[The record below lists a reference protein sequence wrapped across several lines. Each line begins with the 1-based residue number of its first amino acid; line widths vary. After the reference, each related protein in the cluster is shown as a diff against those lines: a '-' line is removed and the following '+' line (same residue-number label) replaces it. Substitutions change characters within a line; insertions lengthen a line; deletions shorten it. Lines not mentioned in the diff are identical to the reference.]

1 MNKIFKL
8 ITSISFLFFSIN
20 AALSEENFFNEAL
33 KMYQNEK
40 YEDARFML
48 ERNIVF
54 NPKDAKSYLYLA
66 KIYNHEEDQ
75 NKEEYNLETTLLI
88 EPNNEEAIL
97 MLMKIALK
105 KSNYSKVNDL
115 SQTFIKV
122 CKKLCDEN
130 NEIQKSLKNIE
141 PATMSLDQNLNK
153 ILIIDFGSQF
163 TQLIARRIRELGV
176 FSEIVS
182 HKKIKIK
189 HIDKSIKGII
199 LSGGPLNVY
208 EINKY
213 SFDKKII
220 NLSIPI
226 LGICFGHQILSKL
239 NGGRVK
245 QSKHREFG
253 LANIYKK
260 NESLLIKNF
269 FNKQKSKKVWMSHAD
284 QVSKLPKNFKVI
296 ASSTNSKFAIVE
308 NKLNKFYGI
317 QFHPEVTHTENGKKL
332 ISNFIFLICKIK
344 RNWSSKDQKI
354 QLIKEVKDQVGS
366 EKVICALSGGV
377 DSSVV
382 AQLLNKAIGKKL
394 YCIFVNTGLLR
405 KNEEVQV
412 VQTFKKRLKINLIY
426 VNAEKEFLKKL
437 HNVSDPEKKRKIIG
451 NLFIKIFERYA
462 KKIKNVKF
470 LAQGTL
476 YPDLIESRSV
486 TGSQTSK
493 IKSHHNVG
501 GLPKKMKLKLVEP
514 LKFLFKD
521 EVRKLGL
528 ELNLN
533 KDIIS
538 RHPFPG
544 PGLAIRMP
552 GLITNEKI
560 KILKEADYYFIQAL
574 RDHGLYHKIWQAYAA
589 LLPVKTVGVM
599 GDNRTYEYLCL
610 LRAITSEDG
619 MTADFYEFK
628 KSFME
633 TISNKIVNSIRGINR
648 VVYDIT
654 SKPPSTIELE

>member
-1 MNKIFKL
+1 
-8 ITSISFLFFSIN
+8 
-20 AALSEENFFNEAL
+20 
-33 KMYQNEK
+33 
-40 YEDARFML
+40 
-48 ERNIVF
+48 
-54 NPKDAKSYLYLA
+54 
-66 KIYNHEEDQ
+66 
-75 NKEEYNLETTLLI
+75 
-88 EPNNEEAIL
+88 
-97 MLMKIALK
+97 
-105 KSNYSKVNDL
+105 
-115 SQTFIKV
+115 
-122 CKKLCDEN
+122 
-130 NEIQKSLKNIE
+130 
-141 PATMSLDQNLNK
+141 MSLDQNLDK
-153 ILIIDFGSQF
+153 VLIIDFGSQF

-182 HKKIKIK
+182 HKKIRT
-189 HIDKSIKGII
+189 IDINQSVRGII

-208 EINKY
+208 QINKY
-213 SFDKKII
+213 SFDKKILEL
-220 NLSIPI
+220 NIPI

-239 NGGRVK
+239 NGGIVK

-253 LANIYKK
+253 LANIFKK
-260 NESLLIKNF
+260 RDSLLTKNF
-269 FNKQKSKKVWMSHAD
+269 YSAKKTKEVWMSHAD

-308 NKLNKFYGI
+308 NKLKKFYGV

-332 ISNFIFLICKIK
+332 ISNFVFLICKIK
-344 RNWSSKDQKI
+344 KNWSLRDQKI
-354 QLIKEVKDQVGS
+354 KLIKEVRDQVGAH
-366 EKVICALSGGV
+366 KVICALSGGV

-394 YCIFVNTGLLR
+394 HCIFVNTGLLR
-405 KNEEVQV
+405 KNEETQV
-412 VQTFKKRLKINLIY
+412 VQTFKKKLKMNLIY
-426 VNAEKEFLKKL
+426 VNAEKEFLGKL
-437 HNVSDPEKKRKIIG
+437 KNVSDPEKKRKIIG

-476 YPDLIESRSV
+476 YPDLIESKSV

-501 GLPKKMKLKLVEP
+501 GLPKKMNLKLVEP

-528 ELNLN
+528 ELKLS
-533 KDIIS
+533 KEIIS

-552 GLITNEKI
+552 GIITNEKI

-574 RDHGLYHKIWQAYAA
+574 REHGLYHKIWQAYAA

-619 MTADFYEFK
+619 MTADFFEFR
-628 KSFME
+628 KSFMQ

-648 VVYDIT
+648 VVYDVT

>member
-1 MNKIFKL
+1 
-8 ITSISFLFFSIN
+8 
-20 AALSEENFFNEAL
+20 
-33 KMYQNEK
+33 
-40 YEDARFML
+40 
-48 ERNIVF
+48 
-54 NPKDAKSYLYLA
+54 
-66 KIYNHEEDQ
+66 
-75 NKEEYNLETTLLI
+75 
-88 EPNNEEAIL
+88 
-97 MLMKIALK
+97 
-105 KSNYSKVNDL
+105 
-115 SQTFIKV
+115 
-122 CKKLCDEN
+122 
-130 NEIQKSLKNIE
+130 
-141 PATMSLDQNLNK
+141 MSLDQNLNK

-176 FSEIVS
+176 FSEIIS
-182 HKKIKIK
+182 HKKIRLK
-189 HIDKSIKGII
+189 DVDQTIKGII

-208 EINKY
+208 QINKY

-220 NLSIPI
+220 DLDIPI

-284 QVSKLPKNFKVI
+284 QVSKIPKNFKVI

-308 NKLNKFYGI
+308 NKFKKFYGI

-412 VQTFKKRLKINLIY
+412 VQTFKKRLKMNLIY

-437 HNVSDPEKKRKIIG
+437 YNVSDPEKKRKIIG
-451 NLFIKIFERYA
+451 NLFIQIFERYA

-476 YPDLIESRSV
+476 YPDLIESKSV

-528 ELNLN
+528 ELNLS

-552 GLITNEKI
+552 GLITNDKI
-560 KILKEADYYFIQAL
+560 RILKEADYYFIQAL
-574 RDHGLYHKIWQAYAA
+574 KDHGLYHKIWQAYAA

-628 KSFME
+628 KSFMA
-633 TISNKIVNSIRGINR
+633 TISNQIVNNIRGINR

>member
-1 MNKIFKL
+1 
-8 ITSISFLFFSIN
+8 
-20 AALSEENFFNEAL
+20 
-33 KMYQNEK
+33 
-40 YEDARFML
+40 
-48 ERNIVF
+48 
-54 NPKDAKSYLYLA
+54 
-66 KIYNHEEDQ
+66 
-75 NKEEYNLETTLLI
+75 
-88 EPNNEEAIL
+88 
-97 MLMKIALK
+97 
-105 KSNYSKVNDL
+105 
-115 SQTFIKV
+115 
-122 CKKLCDEN
+122 
-130 NEIQKSLKNIE
+130 
-141 PATMSLDQNLNK
+141 MSLDQNLDK
-153 ILIIDFGSQF
+153 VVIIDFGSQF

-182 HKKIKIK
+182 HKKIKTSGINQ
-189 HIDKSIKGII
+189 SVKGII

-208 EINKY
+208 QINKY
-213 SFDKKII
+213 SFDKKILEL
-220 NLSIPI
+220 NIPI

-239 NGGRVK
+239 NGGRVR

-253 LANIYKK
+253 LANIFKK
-260 NESLLIKNF
+260 RDSLLTKNF
-269 FNKQKSKKVWMSHAD
+269 YGIKKTKEVWMSHAD
-284 QVSKLPKNFKVI
+284 QVSKLPKNFQVI
-296 ASSTNSKFAIVE
+296 ASSTNSKYAIVE
-308 NKLNKFYGI
+308 NKLKKYYGV
-317 QFHPEVTHTENGKKL
+317 QFHPEVTHTQNGKKL
-332 ISNFIFLICKIK
+332 ISNFVFLICKIK
-344 RNWSSKDQKI
+344 KNWSSKDQKI
-354 QLIKEVKDQVGS
+354 KLINEVRDQVGS
-366 EKVICALSGGV
+366 NKVICALSGGV

-405 KNEEVQV
+405 KDEETQV
-412 VQTFKKRLKINLIY
+412 VQTFKKRLKMNLIY
-426 VNAEKEFLKKL
+426 VDAENEFLGKL
-437 HNVSDPEKKRKIIG
+437 KNVSDPEKKRKIIG

-462 KKIKNVKF
+462 KKIKDVKF

-501 GLPKKMKLKLVEP
+501 GLPKKMNLKLVEP

-528 ELNLN
+528 ELKLN
-533 KDIIS
+533 KEIIS

-552 GLITNEKI
+552 GIITNEKI
-560 KILKEADYYFIQAL
+560 KILKEADYFFIQAL
-574 RDHGLYHKIWQAYAA
+574 KDHGLYHKIWQAYAA

-619 MTADFYEFK
+619 MTADFFEFR
-628 KSFME
+628 KSFMQ

-648 VVYDIT
+648 VVYDVT

>member
-1 MNKIFKL
+1 
-8 ITSISFLFFSIN
+8 
-20 AALSEENFFNEAL
+20 
-33 KMYQNEK
+33 
-40 YEDARFML
+40 
-48 ERNIVF
+48 
-54 NPKDAKSYLYLA
+54 
-66 KIYNHEEDQ
+66 
-75 NKEEYNLETTLLI
+75 
-88 EPNNEEAIL
+88 
-97 MLMKIALK
+97 
-105 KSNYSKVNDL
+105 
-115 SQTFIKV
+115 
-122 CKKLCDEN
+122 
-130 NEIQKSLKNIE
+130 
-141 PATMSLDQNLNK
+141 MSLDQSLNK

-176 FSEIVS
+176 FSEIIS
-182 HKKIKIK
+182 HKKIKLK
-189 HIDKSIKGII
+189 DIDETIKGII

-208 EINKY
+208 QINKY

-220 NLSIPI
+220 SLDIPI
-226 LGICFGHQILSKL
+226 LGICFGHQILSKI

-253 LANIYKK
+253 LANINKK

-308 NKLNKFYGI
+308 NKLKKFYGI
-317 QFHPEVTHTENGKKL
+317 QFHPEVTHTQNGKKL

-412 VQTFKKRLKINLIY
+412 VQTFKKRLKMNLIY

-437 HNVSDPEKKRKIIG
+437 NNVSDPEKKRKIIG

-476 YPDLIESRSV
+476 YPDLIESKSV

-528 ELNLN
+528 ELNLS

-552 GLITNEKI
+552 GMITNDKI

-574 RDHGLYHKIWQAYAA
+574 KDHGLYHKIWQAYAA

-633 TISNKIVNSIRGINR
+633 RISNQIVNSIRGINR

>member
-1 MNKIFKL
+1 
-8 ITSISFLFFSIN
+8 
-20 AALSEENFFNEAL
+20 
-33 KMYQNEK
+33 
-40 YEDARFML
+40 
-48 ERNIVF
+48 
-54 NPKDAKSYLYLA
+54 
-66 KIYNHEEDQ
+66 
-75 NKEEYNLETTLLI
+75 
-88 EPNNEEAIL
+88 
-97 MLMKIALK
+97 
-105 KSNYSKVNDL
+105 
-115 SQTFIKV
+115 
-122 CKKLCDEN
+122 
-130 NEIQKSLKNIE
+130 
-141 PATMSLDQNLNK
+141 MSLDRNLNK

-182 HKKIKIK
+182 HKKIK
-189 HIDKSIKGII
+189 HNDIDNFTKGII

-208 EINKY
+208 QINKY
-213 SFDKKII
+213 TFDKKII
-220 NLSIPI
+220 EKGVPI

-239 NGGRVK
+239 NGGKVK

-253 LANIYKK
+253 LANIFRKK
-260 NESLLIKNF
+260 DSLLLKNC
-269 FNKQKSKKVWMSHAD
+269 FNKKKSIKVWMSHAD
-284 QVSKLPKNFKVI
+284 QVSKLPKNFNVI
-296 ASSTNSKFAIVE
+296 ASTQNSKFAIVE
-308 NKLNKFYGI
+308 NKSKKFYGV
-317 QFHPEVTHTENGKKL
+317 QFHPEVTHTEYGKKL
-332 ISNFIFLICKIK
+332 IGNFVFLICKIK
-344 RNWSSKDQKI
+344 KNWSSKDQKI
-354 QLIKEVKDQVGS
+354 KLINDIRKQVGNN
-366 EKVICALSGGV
+366 KVICALSGGV

-405 KNEEVQV
+405 KNEEKQV
-412 VQTFKKRLKINLIY
+412 VATFKKKLRINLIY
-426 VNAEKEFLKKL
+426 VNAEKDFLKNLK
-437 HNVSDPEKKRKIIG
+437 NVSDPEKKRKIIG
-451 NLFIKIFERYA
+451 NLFIKIFDNYA

-476 YPDLIESRSV
+476 YPDLIESKSV
-486 TGSQTSK
+486 TGSETSK

-514 LKFLFKD
+514 LKSLFKD

-528 ELNLN
+528 ELNLSREV
-533 KDIIS
+533 IS

-552 GLITNEKI
+552 GMITKEKI
-560 KILKEADYYFIQAL
+560 NILKEADHYFIQAL
-574 RDHGLYHKIWQAYAA
+574 KEYGLYHKIWQAYAA

-619 MTADFYEFK
+619 MTADFFEFK
-628 KSFME
+628 KSFSQM
-633 TISNKIVNSIRGINR
+633 ISNKIVNSIRGINR

>member
-1 MNKIFKL
+1 
-8 ITSISFLFFSIN
+8 
-20 AALSEENFFNEAL
+20 
-33 KMYQNEK
+33 
-40 YEDARFML
+40 
-48 ERNIVF
+48 
-54 NPKDAKSYLYLA
+54 
-66 KIYNHEEDQ
+66 
-75 NKEEYNLETTLLI
+75 
-88 EPNNEEAIL
+88 
-97 MLMKIALK
+97 
-105 KSNYSKVNDL
+105 
-115 SQTFIKV
+115 
-122 CKKLCDEN
+122 
-130 NEIQKSLKNIE
+130 
-141 PATMSLDQNLNK
+141 MSLDQNLNK

-176 FSEIVS
+176 FSEILS
-182 HKKIKIK
+182 HKKIRLKD
-189 HIDKSIKGII
+189 IDQTIKGII

-208 EINKY
+208 QVNKY

-220 NLSIPI
+220 NLNIPI

-253 LANIYKK
+253 LANIYKT

-269 FNKQKSKKVWMSHAD
+269 FNKRKSKKVWMSHAD

-308 NKLNKFYGI
+308 NKLKRFYGI

-332 ISNFIFLICKIK
+332 ISNFVFLICKIK

-354 QLIKEVKDQVGS
+354 QLIKEVKDLVGS

-412 VQTFKKRLKINLIY
+412 VQTFKKRLKMNLIY

-437 HNVSDPEKKRKIIG
+437 HNITDPEKKRKIIG

-476 YPDLIESRSV
+476 YPDLIESKSV
-486 TGSQTSK
+486 TGSETSK

-528 ELNLN
+528 ELNLS

-552 GLITNEKI
+552 GLITNDKI
-560 KILKEADYYFIQAL
+560 KILKEADYYFIRAL
-574 RDHGLYHKIWQAYAA
+574 KDHGLYHKIWQAYAA

-633 TISNKIVNSIRGINR
+633 TISNQIVNSIRGINR

>member
-1 MNKIFKL
+1 
-8 ITSISFLFFSIN
+8 
-20 AALSEENFFNEAL
+20 
-33 KMYQNEK
+33 
-40 YEDARFML
+40 
-48 ERNIVF
+48 
-54 NPKDAKSYLYLA
+54 
-66 KIYNHEEDQ
+66 
-75 NKEEYNLETTLLI
+75 
-88 EPNNEEAIL
+88 
-97 MLMKIALK
+97 
-105 KSNYSKVNDL
+105 
-115 SQTFIKV
+115 
-122 CKKLCDEN
+122 
-130 NEIQKSLKNIE
+130 
-141 PATMSLDQNLNK
+141 MSLDQNLSK

-176 FSEIVS
+176 FSEIIS

-189 HIDKSIKGII
+189 EIDKRIKGII

-208 EINKY
+208 QINKY

-220 NLSIPI
+220 NLDIPV

-239 NGGRVK
+239 NGGSVK

-260 NESLLIKNF
+260 NKSLLTKNF
-269 FNKQKSKKVWMSHAD
+269 FSKQKFKKVWMSHAD
-284 QVSKLPKNFKVI
+284 QVSKLPKSFKVI
-296 ASSTNSKFAIVE
+296 ASSSNSKFAIVE
-308 NKLNKFYGI
+308 DKIKKFYGV

-354 QLIKEVKDQVGS
+354 QLINDVKKQIGS

-405 KNEEVQV
+405 KNEEIQV
-412 VQTFKKRLKINLIY
+412 VQTFKKKLKINLIY

-437 HNVSDPEKKRKIIG
+437 TNVSDPEKKRKIIG

-528 ELNLN
+528 ELNLS

-552 GLITNEKI
+552 GLITIEKI